1 MKLYD
6 YTYEQ
11 IQALL
16 LSWNEPAFRAKQI
29 FAWCAK
35 GAPVEQMH
43 NIPKALRQKLA
54 SLGLGG
60 MRIEQ
65 THRSADGT
73 KKFLFRCEDGNAVEG
88 VLMKNHHGGT
98 LCISTQA
105 GCRMGCAFCA
115 STQLGLARNLTIGE
129 LCGQLYAV
137 RRQEGEDSFTHV
149 VLMGC
154 GEPLDNYENVV
165 AFLRIVSDD
174 RGMGLSLRH
183 VSLSTCGLVPQ
194 IDRLA
199 EEQLPITLCLSL
211 HAPNDEI
218 RRSIMPISKRY
229 SIEETI
235 AAMKRYEEKTSRRV
249 AFEYTLINGVN
260 DGLSHAKELAYL
272 TKGIRKHINLIP
284 LNQGVGAFQPPSR
297 AKVQA
302 FLKVL
307 TDLGCFC
314 HCVRRRQGDDVAGA
328 RLARSFGCK
337 DNERSRHMI
346 EYFAQS
352 HVGLVR
358 KGNEDSYY
366 APSQSRPKDP
376 QFFLCVAD
384 GLGGHNAGEIASQL
398 AVRTMVTSMQTMEG
412 KNQMLDHPFET
423 MQRLFFEANDKIHM
437 LSTAK

>member
-1 MKLYD
+1 M
-6 YTYEQ
+6 
-11 IQALL
+11 
-16 LSWNEPAFRAKQI
+16 
-29 FAWCAK
+29 
-35 GAPVEQMH
+35 
-43 NIPKALRQKLA
+43 
-54 SLGLGG
+54 
-60 MRIEQ
+60 
-65 THRSADGT
+65 
-73 KKFLFRCEDGNAVEG
+73 
-88 VLMKNHHGGT
+88 
-98 LCISTQA
+98 
-105 GCRMGCAFCA
+105 
-115 STQLGLARNLTIGE
+115 
-129 LCGQLYAV
+129 
-137 RRQEGEDSFTHV
+137 DSFTHV

-307 TDLGCFC
+307 TDLGVSAT
-314 HCVRRRQGDDVAGA
+314 VRRRQGDDVAGA
-328 RLARSFGCK
+328 CDQLRL
-337 DNERSRHMI
+337 
-346 EYFAQS
+346 
-352 HVGLVR
+352 
-358 KGNEDSYY
+358 
-366 APSQSRPKDP
+366 
-376 QFFLCVAD
+376 
-384 GLGGHNAGEIASQL
+384 
-398 AVRTMVTSMQTMEG
+398 
-412 KNQMLDHPFET
+412 
-423 MQRLFFEANDKIHM
+423 QRQREEQAYD
-437 LSTAK
+437 

>member
-137 RRQEGEDSFTHV
+137 RRQEGEESFTHV

-229 SIEETI
+229 SIEE
-235 AAMKRYEEKTSRRV
+235 
-249 AFEYTLINGVN
+249 LINGVN

-297 AKVQA
+297 AKVKA

-307 TDLGCFC
+307 TDLGVSAT
-314 HCVRRRQGDDVAGA
+314 VRRRQGDDVAGA
-328 RLARSFGCK
+328 CGQLRL
-337 DNERSRHMI
+337 
-346 EYFAQS
+346 
-352 HVGLVR
+352 
-358 KGNEDSYY
+358 
-366 APSQSRPKDP
+366 
-376 QFFLCVAD
+376 
-384 GLGGHNAGEIASQL
+384 
-398 AVRTMVTSMQTMEG
+398 
-412 KNQMLDHPFET
+412 
-423 MQRLFFEANDKIHM
+423 QRQREEQAYD
-437 LSTAK
+437 